1 MIRKNPD
8 GDYPQID
15 NSAYIDSA
23 AVVIG
28 EVKIGR
34 NVFIGPGS
42 VLRADERGSEI
53 IIRDNCNIQ
62 DRAIIHALEGTSVL
76 IEENTSLAHGCII
89 HGPCKISRNCFIGF
103 GSVVF
108 NAEVG
113 KGVIIKHL
121 VVVEGVSISPEKVV
135 GSSQLINSAAG
146 VRELKGV
153 EKKLKEFTE
162 KIVKANLDLAKGY
175 KNE

>member
-1 MIRKNPD
+1 MIRKNPN
-8 GDYPQID
+8 GDYPKID
-15 NSAYIDSA
+15 NTAYIDPA
-23 AVVIG
+23 AVIIG
-28 EVKIGR
+28 NIKIGK
-34 NVFIGPGS
+34 NVFVGPQA
-42 VLRADERGSEI
+42 VIRADEPDSSI
-53 IIRDNCNIQ
+53 TIKDNCNIQ
-62 DRAIIHALEGTSVL
+62 DKVVIHALEDTSVL
-76 IEENTSLAHGCII
+76 IGENTSLAHGCII
-89 HGPCKISRNCFIGF
+89 HGPCKISSNCFVGF

-113 KGVIIKHL
+113 KGVIIMHL

-135 GSSQLINSAAG
+135 GSSQLINSTAG